1 MSHYLQGFSTI
12 PGGWPWDFFHQQQC
26 LNHLYKLVIYF
37 SLPGQAAAAAEAEEA
52 EPGPPVIQCDGSEIW
67 LPSRELTYP
76 PKVAFWI

>member
-1 MSHYLQGFSTI
+1 
-12 PGGWPWDFFHQQQC
+12 
-26 LNHLYKLVIYF
+26 VIYF